1 MAPDRLKAI
10 SYIEQAIVVLE
21 DHGGDNDDDETYP
34 MDERYWL
41 LTTCYNT
48 GIECLQYGLALH
60 TLARNS
66 HMFPSVCLLDDA
78 RRWFEASGRIC
89 RYVPDGAV
97 RAKKITETYTH
108 LMNRYG
114 S

>member
-1 MAPDRLKAI
+1 
-10 SYIEQAIVVLE
+10 
-21 DHGGDNDDDETYP
+21 

-48 GIECLQYGLALH
+48 GIECLQYGFALH
-60 TLARNS
+60 THACHS

-89 RYVPDGAV
+89 RYVPDGTV
-97 RAKKITETYTH
+97 RAKKVRHPPISNFIPILPEGQITDTYTH

>member
-1 MAPDRLKAI
+1 
-10 SYIEQAIVVLE
+10 
-21 DHGGDNDDDETYP
+21 
-34 MDERYWL
+34 
-41 LTTCYNT
+41 
-48 GIECLQYGLALH
+48 
-60 TLARNS
+60 
-66 HMFPSVCLLDDA
+66 MFPSVCLLDDA

-97 RAKKITETYTH
+97 VAQKVRHPLFSNLVPMLPEGQITETYTH